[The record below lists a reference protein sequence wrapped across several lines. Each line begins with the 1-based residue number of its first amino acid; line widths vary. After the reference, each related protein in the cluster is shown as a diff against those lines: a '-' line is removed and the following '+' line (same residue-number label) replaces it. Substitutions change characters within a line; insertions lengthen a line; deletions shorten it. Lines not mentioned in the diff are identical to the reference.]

1 MLTAPGGSHVSSIP
15 ILEPGQDPGSSC
27 GVGGGRELE
36 ERRKQPTSSM
46 PALPQALPDSSF
58 KGHVIRGTLPV
69 ALSLPAKGLL
79 PLTIVPGREALVR
92 LGEESLTV
100 CSALAALFL
109 VDNHHEVYLWQGW
122 WPIENKITG
131 SARIR
136 WASDR
141 KSAMET
147 VLQYCRGEAPGSGY
161 PPSRR
166 PDGFLQTCLQTQAR
180 FPFLWVA
187 LAWEKTCS
195 QP

>member
-1 MLTAPGGSHVSSIP
+1 
-15 ILEPGQDPGSSC
+15 
-27 GVGGGRELE
+27 
-36 ERRKQPTSSM
+36 M
-46 PALPQALPDSSF
+46 PALPQALPGLSLES
-58 KGHVIRGTLPV
+58 HVTRGTLPV

-79 PLTIVPGREALVR
+79 PLTIVAGREAPVR

-100 CSALAALFL
+100 CSALTALFL

-147 VLQYCRGEAPGSGY
+147 VLRYCQGEAPSSGH
-161 PPSRR
+161 PPSDTLRAFCRLTQR
-166 PDGFLQTCLQTQAR
+166 PGPGL
-180 FPFLWVA
+180 PFCGWH
-187 LAWEKTCS
+187 
-195 QP
+195 

>member
-1 MLTAPGGSHVSSIP
+1 
-15 ILEPGQDPGSSC
+15 
-27 GVGGGRELE
+27 
-36 ERRKQPTSSM
+36 
-46 PALPQALPDSSF
+46 
-58 KGHVIRGTLPV
+58 V

-79 PLTIVPGREALVR
+79 PLTIVAGREAPVR

-100 CSALAALFL
+100 GSALAALFL

-147 VLQYCRGEAPGSGY
+147 VLQYCRGEAPSSGH
-161 PPSRR
+161 PPSDTLMAFCRLTQR
-166 PDGFLQTCLQTQAR
+166 PGPGL
-180 FPFLWVA
+180 PFCGWH
-187 LAWEKTCS
+187 
-195 QP
+195 